1 MSKSKVKF
9 SATIKIGKN
18 KSGKKILKTSKA
30 NKVFEV
36 DEKLMSAVINKKIP
50 FENLYTGY
58 QSLVYRY
65 PFEKYNRDITVY
77 LIMFGYKYQ
86 NSK

>member
-1 MSKSKVKF
+1 MVSK
-9 SATIKIGKN
+9 TY
-18 KSGKKILKTSKA
+18 KA

-36 DEKLMSAVINKKIP
+36 DEKLMAAVIDKQIP

-65 PFEKYNRDITVY
+65 PFKKYNRDITVF

-86 NSK
+86 NT